1 MVVGYARVSSVDQDT
16 SLQIAAFQRAGIT
29 RIYQEKRSGVGSR
42 PELVRVFYMLRR
54 GDVLTVYKVDRLA
67 RSLSDLLSILS
78 RLEALGVGFRSLT
91 EPIDTSS
98 PVGRMMLQIL
108 GAFAEF
114 ERSMIRERCAAGR
127 ASALA
132 RGVRIGRPPKICDA
146 MLVRLVGDGLSS
158 RQIALHFSCDGSSV
172 RHAIRRLRSSGV
184 LGPSIG

>member
-16 SLQIAAFQRAGIT
+16 SLQIAAFRRAGIT
-29 RIYQEKRSGVGSR
+29 RVYQEKRSGVGSR

-67 RSLSDLLSILS
+67 RSLSDLLAILS
-78 RLEALGVGFRSLT
+78 RLEALSVGFRSLT

-132 RGVRIGRPPKICDA
+132 RGVRIGRPPKIDDA
-146 MLVRLVGDGLSS
+146 ALIRLVGEGLSS
-158 RQIALHFSCDGSSV
+158 RQIALQFSCDSSSV
-172 RHAIRRLRSSGV
+172 RHAIRRLRAAGAFDT
-184 LGPSIG
+184 SIG